1 MNPLI
6 GMALIQGGSSL
17 LGSMFGD
24 PEFNVPPEY
33 RIAINDLLKRSK
45 TGMSPEARQAYL
57 TEGAGGIENML
68 TSGKEQLYRN
78 IGRQG
83 GDTSLSST
91 FIKNLYGEGA
101 RQRRGLTM
109 DLAKMNEQIKSESFN
124 QLSSLLG
131 GKTYGDI
138 SKFYADKSMMPDFGS
153 AAGLGELYFLM
164 KMLNKGGGSMP
175 EGQTLYGGE
184 NSLFG

>member
-1 MNPLI
+1 MPINPLL

-17 LGSMFGD
+17 FGSMFKD

-33 RIAINDLLKRSK
+33 RIAINDLLSRSRR
-45 TGMSPEARQAYL
+45 GMSPEAMEGYL
-57 TEGAGGIENML
+57 EEGGAGISNLL
-68 TSGKEQLYRN
+68 TSGKEQLFRT

-83 GDTSLSST
+83 GDSSLAPT

-101 RQRRGLTM
+101 RQRRGLSL

-153 AAGLGELYFLM
+153 AAGLGELYFMM
-164 KMLNKGGGSMP
+164 KMLNPQNKGGGSSSSF
-175 EGQTLYGGE
+175 GG
-184 NSLFG
+184 LFG